1 MAGRAVVLL
10 SGGLDSATAAVW
22 ARRKGF
28 EVHALSFAYGQR
40 HAVEL
45 RFADELA
52 RQLGLPHRT
61 LALPLGELGGSAL
74 TDLTA
79 TLPEGPADPMRIP
92 STYVPARN
100 LVFLALATAYGETIG
115 AADLVIGANA
125 VDWSGYPDCRAP
137 FLEAFAKAA
146 NEGTRLGAE
155 GGRWRVHAPLVHL
168 RKAEIIA
175 QGLAWG
181 VPYEWTTSC
190 YGPDSDGRPCG
201 RCEACTIRADGF
213 AEAGVADPLRVRF
226 GMP

>member
-22 ARRKGF
+22 ARRQGF

-52 RQLGLPHRT
+52 RQLGVSHRT

-74 TDLTA
+74 TDLA
-79 TLPEGPADPMRIP
+79 TSLPEGPADPTRIP

-125 VDWSGYPDCRAP
+125 VDWSGYPDCREP
-137 FLEAFAKAA
+137 FLRAFATAA
-146 NEGTRLGAE
+146 DEGTRVGAE
-155 GGRWRVHAPLVHL
+155 GGHWRVHAPLVHM

-175 QGLAWG
+175 QGLEWG
-181 VPYEWTTSC
+181 VPYAWTTSC
-190 YGPDSDGRPCG
+190 YGPDSEGRPCG
-201 RCEACTIRADGF
+201 RCESCTIRAEGF
-213 AEAGVADPLRVRF
+213 AAAGVVDPLRVRL
-226 GMP
+226 GVR